1 MQSVD
6 VLKQIAGD
14 DRDTEHQFTVYPT
27 IRNPIQAAPS
37 TKKNVPNPLKKQ
49 IKFLHLKLKLA
60 VLFVS
65 KKKKKNRAQP
75 YSILAYH
82 IHQLLYRPQVLHILS
97 FDKTCN
103 LSCSYT
109 SLSHY
114 ISLEGTS
121 YVTEEGCVES
131 ET

>member
-1 MQSVD
+1 M
-6 VLKQIAGD
+6 
-14 DRDTEHQFTVYPT
+14 TETLNTSAQCTPPLETLYRLPP
-27 IRNPIQAAPS
+27 RKCGQLS
-37 TKKNVPNPLKKQ
+37 QKPNK
-49 IKFLHLKLKLA
+49 ILA
-60 VLFVS
+60 FKAEVCCFVCWGE
-65 KKKKKNRAQP
+65 KNRAQP
-75 YSILAYH
+75 YSILAYR
-82 IHQLLYRPQVLHILS
+82 IHQLLYRPQVLHILR

-121 YVTEEGCVES
+121 YVTEGGCVES

>member
-1 MQSVD
+1 MIETLNTSSQCTPPLETLDRLLPPPRKCAQFSQKAHKI
-6 VLKQIAGD
+6 LAFIPKAGC
-14 DRDTEHQFTVYPT
+14 
-27 IRNPIQAAPS
+27 
-37 TKKNVPNPLKKQ
+37 
-49 IKFLHLKLKLA
+49 
-60 VLFVS
+60 FVCRL
-65 KKKKKNRAQP
+65 KKKKKKTGRNA
-75 YSILAYH
+75 SILAYR
-82 IHQLLYRPQVLHILS
+82 IHQPLHRLQVLHILS